1 MKVKVGKNEVYAVG
15 RNYSLSQ
22 KHAAAVCKFIKGRT
36 IPEAIALLERVQSKR
51 TAVPMK
57 GEIPHRKGNIE
68 RGRYPVK
75 ASYYIIK
82 LLKSLRGNAAAK
94 SLDEDSL
101 VIRVAKA
108 DRGETPMRIGRM
120 GRRGKSTH
128 ITLVGEG
135 HEVARKEKKPIAKE
149 KEKHEHKTA
158 EEEVKEMREK
168 PVHTKAEELEAKE
181 ISHETHEMVGSGG
194 ILKRKE
200 KEIREG

>member
-1 MKVKVGKNEVYAVG
+1 MKVEKNEVYAVG
-15 RNYSLSQ
+15 RNYSFSQ
-22 KHAAAVCKFIKGRT
+22 KHAAAVCKFIRGRT

-57 GEIPHRKGNIE
+57 GEIPHRRGNIE

-82 LLKSLRGNAAAK
+82 LLKSLKGNAAAK

-101 VIRVAKA
+101 VIKMAKA

-128 ITLVGEG
+128 VTLVGEG
-135 HEVARKEKKPIAKE
+135 KEVMRKEKKPSTKE
-149 KEKHEHKTA
+149 KKEKKEKHEHKTA
-158 EEEVKEMREK
+158 EEEVKEMRER

-181 ISHETHEMVGSGG
+181 ISHETHERG
-194 ILKRKE
+194 ILRKQE
-200 KEIREG
+200 KEMRDD